1 MPFSPSPYPNLF
13 FLVKEKRKKRER
25 ERERKYIVYLKWK
38 QSFILMIDEKAF
50 ADFIL
55 TCVLIFSFG
64 GFYSYKMYMMRKLH
78 KNQIP
83 RLTLGF
89 HFLEKKM
96 VTHCF
101 RQKFTIL
108 IFCLFLIV
116 LHNQCNLD
124 FEYSKSNSVAFQCQ
138 NH

>member
-13 FLVKEKRKKRER
+13 FLVKGKKRKRER

-50 ADFIL
+50 ADFII

-78 KNQIP
+78 KKSNTTVNV
-83 RLTLGF
+83 RFSLYG
-89 HFLEKKM
+89 EKKNGC
-96 VTHCF
+96 TLLQTKIYDPKILSLFNCF
-101 RQKFTIL
+101 T
-108 IFCLFLIV
+108 
-116 LHNQCNLD
+116 
-124 FEYSKSNSVAFQCQ
+124 
-138 NH
+138 